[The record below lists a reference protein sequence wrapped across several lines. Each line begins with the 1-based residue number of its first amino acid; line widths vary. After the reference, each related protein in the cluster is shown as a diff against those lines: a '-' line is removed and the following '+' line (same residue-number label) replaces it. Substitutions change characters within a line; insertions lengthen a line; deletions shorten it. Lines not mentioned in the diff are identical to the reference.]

1 MNDLKFLQTWSVD
14 EFKTNNHVK
23 EIVIKRNERT
33 GKYFFEY
40 GYETG
45 ACSKRVA
52 TGELTM
58 PVISQ
63 VCSAYWRF
71 IFYVT
76 PTRRDWWSNR
86 ICNIMTR
93 RGWW

>member
-14 EFKTNNHVK
+14 EFKSNNHVK
-23 EIVIKRNERT
+23 EIVIKRNENT
-33 GKYFFEY
+33 GKYFFQY

-45 ACSKRVA
+45 ACSKKVG

-63 VCSAYWRF
+63 VCSADTGDLFFMLHQRGETGG
-71 IFYVT
+71 VT
-76 PTRRDWWSNR
+76 VFATL
-86 ICNIMTR
+86 
-93 RGWW
+93 